1 MGNLYQFTLCK
12 FIQSKLAMS
21 ASARPLLPGVGWGL
35 VGVKGLSAGS
45 GCAFEQPY
53 LPYRWQV
60 RETVRWATQETT
72 ASPQVQL
79 G

>member
-12 FIQSKLAMS
+12 FIQSKLPVQ
-21 ASARPLLPGVGWGL
+21 PLPDPCLSWVGWGP
-35 VGVKGLSAGS
+35 VGVMGLSAGS

-53 LPYRWQV
+53 LPYRWQA
-60 RETVRWATQETT
+60 RETVRWATQETI